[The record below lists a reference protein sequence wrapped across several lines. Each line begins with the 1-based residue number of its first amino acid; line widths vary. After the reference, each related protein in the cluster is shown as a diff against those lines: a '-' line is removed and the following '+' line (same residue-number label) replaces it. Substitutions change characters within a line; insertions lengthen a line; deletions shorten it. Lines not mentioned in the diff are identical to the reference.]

1 MKRIAFII
9 FLFAM
14 CIQAGAQSQ
23 AEIAKRIKD
32 IKRSGEYFFFQS
44 CLGTVEEA
52 RATAVLSLTN
62 KINRALLESG
72 AHDSRK
78 VSEEQIMQCKREL
91 VQNRNGIYDVFV
103 YVPKS
108 DYIKEAKNNE
118 NNTPSQVQKKEVP
131 SKEIKK
137 EIPAKEIKKEP
148 VVQQQQKAQN
158 DEMQPVDSKCM
169 KEWQI
174 ELISTILQKEN
185 ISDVVPFIERCR
197 ASRKIKNFG
206 TIAESKDSA
215 SSFWVIF
222 DTDSSRSLITVL
234 GPGEDL
240 RMNYKT
246 HTSQN
251 LGDYSGKNAIWFIM
265 AK

>member
-1 MKRIAFII
+1 MK
-9 FLFAM
+9 
-14 CIQAGAQSQ
+14 
-23 AEIAKRIKD
+23 
-32 IKRSGEYFFFQS
+32 
-44 CLGTVEEA
+44 
-52 RATAVLSLTN
+52 
-62 KINRALLESG
+62 
-72 AHDSRK
+72 
-78 VSEEQIMQCKREL
+78 EL
-91 VQNRNGIYDVFV
+91 RR
-103 YVPKS
+103 
-108 DYIKEAKNNE
+108 
-118 NNTPSQVQKKEVP
+118 PSQVQKKEVP

-234 GPGEDL
+234 GPGVDL

-246 HTSQN
+246 HSSQN